1 MKTCEELGDAYKPE
15 EITFEA
21 KVFGSTTHKPHNR
34 VRYKRSDVLK
44 RTIEGILDLSL
55 KLRSLV

>member
-21 KVFGSTTHKPHNR
+21 AVVGSTTHKPHNR
-34 VRYKRSDVLK
+34 VRHKRSDVLK
-44 RTIEGILDLSL
+44 WKSEEILYS
-55 KLRSLV
+55 RSLV